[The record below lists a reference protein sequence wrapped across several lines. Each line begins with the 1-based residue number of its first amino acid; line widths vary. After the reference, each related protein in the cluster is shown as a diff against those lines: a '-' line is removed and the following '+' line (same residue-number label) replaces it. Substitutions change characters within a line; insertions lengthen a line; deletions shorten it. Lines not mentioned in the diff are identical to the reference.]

1 MMNRNIVVVAGLIM
15 AAFFINIVYMTY
27 LQVFRSDELLNH
39 PRNRRLQILEEK
51 ILRGKISDSRD
62 RVLAETIIS
71 GESGK
76 RVYPYG
82 EITGNV
88 TGYLSRKLGRW
99 GLEAVYNQELLGLD
113 SGLAGDGSWALN
125 MLDTGKPGNDIVLSL
140 DAELQKTAYD
150 MLGNRKGAVVALEPD
165 TGRILVMVSKP
176 GFDPGQIES
185 QWESLRTHPDSPLL
199 NRAAQGLYPP
209 GSTMKV
215 VTAAGILAEQPDTV
229 SRTFEAPGYIEVEGR
244 RIEDRQAKG
253 KLSLAEAMARSSNY
267 VFASLGMELG
277 AARFVAAAHSFGIG
291 KELPLEITAAQSRIP
306 EPGEMS
312 ELELAE
318 TAIGQGRLLVTP
330 LNMAVVAAA
339 IANGGRVMKPS
350 LVDEVRG
357 PGGGII
363 RSFKAEQILTPVSAE
378 TAGIIREL
386 MVAAVANG
394 TGRAA
399 SIPGVQVAGKT
410 GSAENPHG
418 SAHAWFI
425 GFAPAENSEVA
436 VAVIVENGGAG
447 GTEAAPIAREIMKK
461 VIRQ

>member
-1 MMNRNIVVVAGLIM
+1 MMNRNIVIIAGIIM
-15 AAFFINIVYMTY
+15 AAFFINIVYLTY

-39 PRNRRLQILEEK
+39 PRNRRLQILEEQ
-51 ILRGKISDSRD
+51 ILRGKIIDSRD
-62 RVLAETIIS
+62 RVLAETVIS
-71 GESGK
+71 EETGK
-76 RVYPYG
+76 RIYPYG
-82 EITGNV
+82 EITGNL

-99 GLEAVYNQELLGLD
+99 GLEAVYNRELLGVY
-113 SGLAGDGSWALN
+113 STPGGDGSWALK
-125 MLDTGKPGNDIVLSL
+125 MLDKGKAGNDIVLSL
-140 DAELQKTAYD
+140 DAELQKKAYN
-150 MLGNRKGAVVALEPD
+150 MLGSRKGAVVALEPG

-185 QWESLRTHPDSPLL
+185 QWEMLRADPDSPLL

-215 VTAAGILAEQPDTV
+215 VTAAGILGEKPETANRIFD
-229 SRTFEAPGYIEVEGR
+229 APGYIEVEGR
-244 RIEDRQAKG
+244 RIEDSLAKG
-253 KLSLAEAMARSSNY
+253 RLNLAEAMARSSNY
-267 VFASLGMELG
+267 VFALLGMELG
-277 AARFVAAAHSFGIG
+277 AAKFVDTAHGFGIG
-291 KELPLEITAAQSRIP
+291 RELPLETATAMSRIP
-306 EPGEMS
+306 EAGEMS
-312 ELELAE
+312 QLELAE

-339 IANGGRVMKPS
+339 VANDGRGMKPS

-357 PGGGII
+357 PGGGVL
-363 RSFKAEQILTPVSAE
+363 RAFKAEQFLTPVSAE
-378 TAGIIREL
+378 TAGILRDL

-425 GFAPAENSEVA
+425 GFAPAENPKVA
-436 VAVIVENGGAG
+436 VAVVVENGGAG
-447 GTEAAPIAREIMKK
+447 GTEAAPIAREIMKE